1 MTAITHPELYDAF
14 REAGVS
20 EPRAR
25 AAERTTLPAKDA
37 ATKAEVEKSEE
48 KTRPMEK
55 TLVQLSTL
63 AKVVVVL
70 LIPTFFFAVNAWISA
85 NDAAARAQDNR
96 ADIVKVRALAEA
108 NAEAI
113 AENAR
118 AIAANAEG
126 IAENRELIVANARAI
141 AENAQAI
148 AANARAIAE
157 NRAVSEGNS
166 KKLDDIIRFLGV
178 AEAESEAK

>member
-1 MTAITHPELYDAF
+1 MAAIAHPELYDAL
-14 REAGVS
+14 REGGAS
-20 EPRAR
+20 ESRAR
-25 AAERTTLPAKDA
+25 AAEQATLPAKDA
-37 ATKAEVEKSEE
+37 ATKTEVETKVAE
-48 KTRPMEK
+48 KTRPLERGIDK
-55 TLVQLSTL
+55 LSTL
-63 AKVVVVL
+63 GYTLVGFA
-70 LIPTFFFAVNAWISA
+70 IANFFFAVGALVFA
-85 NDAAARAQDNR
+85 NQAQ
-96 ADIVKVRALAEA
+96 ITAEA
-108 NAEAI
+108 NRAAIVENARAI

-126 IAENRELIVANARAI
+126 IAENRELIVANAKAI
-141 AENAQAI
+141 AANAQAI